1 MRDNKI
7 IKITMFKIKYNKMMK
22 IINNKYK
29 IMMMTMMNKYNNKK
43 HKKKIFKTKILKIK
57 ILKMKITKIIKMKQ
71 NNKFPNLL
79 KNKKIIIS
87 QKSHKN
93 NKNKLN
99 N

>member
-1 MRDNKI
+1 
-7 IKITMFKIKYNKMMK
+7 MFKIKYNKMMK

-43 HKKKIFKTKILKIK
+43 HKKIFKTKILKIK

-79 KNKKIIIS
+79 KNKMIIIS

-93 NKNKLN
+93 SKNKFN
-99 N
+99 H